1 MKKHTK
7 KHSNIPS
14 YIGHNNPPKDI
25 EPIEFTNSAILGIKV
40 DELNF
45 GNKIYL
51 EIPFIVPKG
60 SHLKGLLL
68 TISKLTKR
76 KIFTLRFYLSDKLYR
91 HHLGDFKPYKSS
103 NNPGFTCAHVNTKQY
118 EIYKEHTND
127 KGLYIKSPKLTEKI
141 KETKITKHQ
150 IEEYGSITVREVI
163 ERICEDGFPKI
174 QEEGAK
180 LSKRHLGDTFRYL
193 CGYNWRGRHIYF
205 YEDEDGCGRM
215 EFRINPVF
223 SRFNTN
229 TKAVKSFKELFKK
242 FPSGKGILKKELHF
256 NPTGSISLYDDDF
269 SRTMMKDLDAEKGPD
284 LIEAYIQKYV
294 AYGTKRNCLNAIK
307 YLLNYAKDKKLVKK
321 QFNPAYLVR
330 LKKPGRSINRA
341 TKYNDVIFTLD
352 DLNLIYKAC
361 LEVADQFPFQA
372 AIIML
377 MMFTGRRF
385 QELSKLRWSNVKTDE
400 RIIEIPK
407 EINKI
412 KKDQFVTITEPVQL
426 VLDYLRTV
434 PTRPGLEEFED
445 FFNKKSWLFPSVRY
459 KTTKGLSVED
469 DKARLKVAHNA
480 WVLIREKTGVN
491 GALKTLRK
499 SFSTLAKDT
508 LGSTG
513 PATKL
518 TGHLKDETLDRFY
531 YKTNKD
537 RIIKDADV
545 VGKLLML
552 NLPQQSPILKQ

>member
-118 EIYKEHTND
+118 ELYEEHTND
-127 KGLYIKSPKLTEKI
+127 KGLYIKNPKLTEKI
-141 KETKITKHQ
+141 KETKITERQ
-150 IEEYGSITVREVI
+150 IETYKSLTIRDVI
-163 ERICEDGFPKI
+163 ELICKDGFPKML
-174 QEEGAK
+174 EEQK
-180 LSKRHLGDTFRYL
+180 LSKRALCDYFRYL
-193 CGYNWRGRHIYF
+193 CGYNWRARHIYF
-205 YEDEDGCGRM
+205 YENDEGSGAM
-215 EFRINPVF
+215 EFRKNPKF
-223 SRFNTN
+223 SRFNTK
-229 TKAVKSFKELFKK
+229 TRAVTSWDQLFKK
-242 FPSGKGILKKELHF
+242 FPSGKSQLTKELHF
-256 NPTGSISLYDDDF
+256 NPTGSTSLYDHEF
-269 SRTMMKDLDAEKGPD
+269 SKTLINNMTMEEGPIMIENYLKEKSSW
-284 LIEAYIQKYV
+284 
-294 AYGTKRNCLNAIK
+294 GTKRNILDAIR
-307 YLLNYAKDKKLVKK
+307 YLLNYALSKRIIKPRI
-321 QFNPAYLVR
+321 NPARLVR
-330 LKKPGRSINRA
+330 LKKPGKIINYASR
-341 TKYNDVIFTLD
+341 YNETTFSLE
-352 DLNLIYKAC
+352 DLNLIYNAC
-361 LEVADQFPFQA
+361 VEVSKQFPYQA
-372 AIIML
+372 ELIMM

-385 QELSKLRWSNVKTDE
+385 QETSKLKWSNIKADE
-400 RIIEIPK
+400 RIIEIPRA
-407 EINKI
+407 INKI
-412 KKDQFVTITEPVQL
+412 RIDQFITITEPVQM
-426 VLDYLRTV
+426 VLNYLKEI
-434 PTRPGLEEFED
+434 PNRPGMEKFKVFEEE
-445 FFNKKSWLFPSVRY
+445 KTWLFPTMRFRIAHKWSP
-459 KTTKGLSVED
+459 TS
-469 DKARLKVAHNA
+469 DKARIKTVHRA
-480 WVLIREKTGVN
+480 WCLVREMTGVV
-491 GALKTLRK
+491 GACKTLRK

-513 PATKL
+513 SATKL

-531 YKTNKD
+531 YKTNKTK
-537 RIIKDADV
+537 IIQDADS

-552 NLPQQSPILKQ
+552 NLPQQHPITKQ